1 MNFQKI
7 NYIETDASE
16 SVLILTDNLIT
27 NIFETS
33 TLKNILEIRHTSIK
47 LIKYISNS
55 RFILIIDK
63 NNSLLIWDVINS
75 IKKIEINFDLDIT
88 NVFVSLNFLILV
100 VENNLYVYKLYID
113 DIQTFIKLIIT
124 IPCNT
129 KLPLIL
135 LNKSEVI
142 IAIQQGY
149 KSIIIWKN
157 NDTYNFVSHIMELN
171 CYHDIDIIKLSN
183 SGKYLLVLFHLSNVF
198 SIFNLKNFNL
208 EKIFEIDINGKIRD
222 IYIDDESNNIII
234 VKHNGTISVK
244 NILNDEIYKLS
255 LDITISDAMIL
266 KNNQGYI
273 SILSNHEGLI
283 FLHNKIST
291 KIFIHTNQIL
301 INYIIDT
308 SRNGINLISKTKFKL
323 NK

>member
-16 SVLILTDNLIT
+16 SVLIVTDNLIT

-55 RFILIIDK
+55 RYILIIDK
-63 NNSLLIWDVINS
+63 YNLLLIWDVINN
-75 IKKIEINFDLDIT
+75 IKKIEINFDFNIT
-88 NVFVSLNFLILV
+88 NVFVSLNFLILAI
-100 VENNLYVYKLYID
+100 ENNLYVYKLYID

-129 KLPLIL
+129 IPSIL
-135 LNKSEVI
+135 LNGLKVI
-142 IAIQQGY
+142 IAIQQGH
-149 KSIIIWKN
+149 KNIIMWKN
-157 NDTYNFVSHIMELN
+157 NDTYNFVSHVMEFN
-171 CYHDIDIIKLSN
+171 CFYDIDIIKISN

-198 SIFNLKNFNL
+198 SIFDIINFNI
-208 EKIFEIDINGKIRD
+208 EKIFEIAINGKIRD
-222 IYIDDESNNIII
+222 IYIDDESNTIII
-234 VKHNGTISVK
+234 ISHNGVITVK
-244 NILNDEIYKLS
+244 NISNNNSYDLS
-255 LDITISDAMIL
+255 LDMIISDSIIL
-266 KNNQGYI
+266 KNNQNYF
-273 SILSNHEGLI
+273 SILSRHGGLI

-291 KIFIHTNQIL
+291 KIFIHSNQIL
-301 INYIIDT
+301 MNYIIDI
-308 SRNGINLISKTKFKL
+308 SKDNINLISKTTFKL